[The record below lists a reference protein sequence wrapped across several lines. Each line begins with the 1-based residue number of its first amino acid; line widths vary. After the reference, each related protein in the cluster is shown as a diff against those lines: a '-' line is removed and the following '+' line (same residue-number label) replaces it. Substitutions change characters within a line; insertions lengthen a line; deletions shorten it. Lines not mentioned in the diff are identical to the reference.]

1 MRIIKKCY
9 AISNVSKNTS
19 KVGKSDKRNTTLVS
33 ANIIYSK
40 STKPSPE
47 KGNWTNAHLSP
58 NKLSGSSIG
67 KGLSKARSGL
77 DPF

>member
-1 MRIIKKCY
+1 MVHI
-9 AISNVSKNTS
+9 
-19 KVGKSDKRNTTLVS
+19 LVS
-33 ANIIYSK
+33 ASIIHRK
-40 STKPSPE
+40 SAMPSPE

-67 KGLSKARSGL
+67 KGLSNARSGL

>member
-1 MRIIKKCY
+1 MPFPMYIRIFLKLVNLIKGILLSYLSILFIVRVLC
-9 AISNVSKNTS
+9 
-19 KVGKSDKRNTTLVS
+19 
-33 ANIIYSK
+33 
-40 STKPSPE
+40 PPE

-67 KGLSKARSGL
+67 KGLSNDRSGL